1 MRSTNR
7 LTVVKVARLT
17 TPGRY
22 ADGGGLYLQV
32 SRWNTRS
39 WLFRFERDGKER
51 QMGLGPAGV
60 LSLADART
68 KAQEARRTLLDGLDP
83 IETRNAKRT
92 AQRVVAAKGVTF
104 EECAEAFMRAH
115 GPGWKNPKH
124 RDQWRSTLKT
134 YAYPEFGKM
143 SVAAVDTALVCR
155 VLEPIWTEKTET
167 AKRLRGRIEQILDW
181 ARVREYRSGE
191 NPARWRGHLKQLLAL
206 PNRVAPVKHRAALPY
221 AELPS
226 FVSDLRRSEF
236 ISARA
241 LEFLILTAARTG
253 EVISATAREID
264 VKAKMWVVPSDRTKS
279 SREHRVPLCDRA
291 LDLIRPAIDAGN
303 GLAFLFPT
311 PRSKKSASL
320 SNMAMLE
327 LLRELRPGFTVHGFR
342 STFKD
347 WASETTMHENIVSEM
362 ALAHKVPDEVEAA
375 YRRGDLLQKRF
386 ALMGDWERFC
396 SGSAAG
402 KVVSIKRRS
411 SRA

>member
-1 MRSTNR
+1 VRSIHR
-7 LTVVKVARLT
+7 LTAVKVARLRM
-17 TPGRY
+17 PGRY

-32 SRWNTRS
+32 SKWNTRS
-39 WLFRFERDGKER
+39 WLFRFERNGKER
-51 QMGLGPAGV
+51 QMGLGSAGV
-60 LSLADART
+60 LSLTDART
-68 KAQEARRTLLDGLDP
+68 KAHEARRTLLDGLDP
-83 IETRNAKRT
+83 IETRNTTKT
-92 AQRVVAAKGVTF
+92 AQRVAAAKGVTF

-115 GPGWKNPKH
+115 APGWKNPKH

-143 SVAAVDTALVCR
+143 PVAAVDTV
-155 VLEPIWTEKTET
+155 
-167 AKRLRGRIEQILDW
+167 
-181 ARVREYRSGE
+181 
-191 NPARWRGHLKQLLAL
+191 
-206 PNRVAPVKHRAALPY
+206 PVKHRPALPY

-226 FVSDLRRSEF
+226 FISDLRGCEF

-241 LEFLILTAARTG
+241 LEFLILTAARTD
-253 EVISATAREID
+253 EVISARAQEID
-264 VKAKMWVVPSDRTKS
+264 VKAKMWVVPPERTKS
-279 SREHRVPLCDRA
+279 GREHRVPLCDRA
-291 LDLIRPAIDAGN
+291 LDLILPAIDTGN

-311 PRSKKSASL
+311 PRSKKSMPL

-386 ALMGDWERFC
+386 ALMNDWECFC
-396 SGSAAG
+396 SVSAAVT
-402 KVVSIKRRS
+402 VVSIKRRR